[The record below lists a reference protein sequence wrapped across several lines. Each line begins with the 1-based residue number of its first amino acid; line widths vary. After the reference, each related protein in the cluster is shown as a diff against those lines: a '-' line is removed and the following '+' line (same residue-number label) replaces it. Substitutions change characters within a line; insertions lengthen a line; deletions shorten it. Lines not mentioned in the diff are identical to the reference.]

1 MSEKT
6 PFQQVEEFH
15 KIFDPH
21 SPDVPTAFSKQAAIY
36 RAEFKIEELVELIRP
51 IVREI
56 RNNYTKE

>member
-15 KIFDPH
+15 KIFDPR

-36 RAEFKIEELVELIRP
+36 RAESKIKKLV
-51 IVREI
+51 
-56 RNNYTKE
+56 